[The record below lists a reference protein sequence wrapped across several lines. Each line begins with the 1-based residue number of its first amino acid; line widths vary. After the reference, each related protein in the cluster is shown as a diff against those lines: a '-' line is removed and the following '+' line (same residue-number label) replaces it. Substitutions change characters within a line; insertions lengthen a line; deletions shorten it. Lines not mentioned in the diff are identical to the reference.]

1 MWSMGQ
7 QTSVL
12 SEKIRFWK
20 KTAKIH
26 PFFYILTGGAIG
38 AILSL

>member
-1 MWSMGQ
+1 MKLGIYG
-7 QTSVL
+7 VFVFFA
-12 SEKIRFWK
+12 FWK